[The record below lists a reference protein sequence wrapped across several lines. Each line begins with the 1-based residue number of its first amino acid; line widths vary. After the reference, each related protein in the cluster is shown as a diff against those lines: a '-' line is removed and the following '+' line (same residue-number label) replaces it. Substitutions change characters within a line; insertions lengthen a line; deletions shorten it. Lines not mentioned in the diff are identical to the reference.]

1 MRSLTPPVR
10 WPPAYGGIGIA
21 GLVPVFAV
29 SFDALAP
36 HYRWMEFLLAGEKLH
51 RCRTAFLDE
60 IPAARNILLVGEGHG
75 RCLVEC
81 CRRFQGARVVCVDAS
96 EQMLAQARQQ
106 LTAQT
111 VEPTDVEFIRADVL
125 NWSPSAKAFDLIATN
140 FFFDCFRE
148 EQLERIICRFAA
160 AAAPGA
166 SWLLADF
173 QIPSAGLKRIRSR
186 LILWAMYAFFRAMTR
201 LPANRLTP
209 PDSFLIREGFVLN
222 RRVEAEW
229 GLLHSDWWRGPAQFW
244 WDLV

>member
-1 MRSLTPPVR
+1 
-10 WPPAYGGIGIA
+10 
-21 GLVPVFAV
+21 V

-36 HYRWMEFLLAGEKLH
+36 HYRWMEFLLAGEKLQ

-81 CRRFQGARVVCVDAS
+81 CRRFKEAQMVCVDAS
-96 EQMLAQARQQ
+96 EPMLAQARRELKAHYPKTTQ
-106 LTAQT
+106 
-111 VEPTDVEFIRADVL
+111 VEFIGADVL
-125 NWSPSAKAFDLIATN
+125 NWPPPSKAFDLIATH

-148 EQLERIICRFAA
+148 EQVERIICRLAA

-173 QIPSAGLKRIRSR
+173 QIPSGGLKRIRSR
-186 LILWAMYAFFRAMTR
+186 LILWAMYAFFRMMTR

-209 PDSFLIREGFVLN
+209 PDSFLNRKGFVLH

-229 GLLHSDWWRGPAQFW
+229 GLLHSDWWRGPGQFGQ
-244 WDLV
+244 DLV